1 MRNRTIFIAGFFLI
15 AGTIFAGQVSA
26 QRSWDREGARNN
38 VRDLEENTDRFRRSL
53 DRALDRRRVD
63 GTITED
69 VINRYVR
76 QFERATDRLR
86 KNWNN
91 ERNGGQATREVLRR
105 GRSIDVYMRSNRL
118 GQEAES
124 DWRDVRRNLDRLA
137 VIYSVNWVW

>member
-1 MRNRTIFIAGFFLI
+1 MRNRTIFIAGFLLI
-15 AGTIFAGQVSA
+15 AGTIFAGQAGA
-26 QRSWDREGARNN
+26 QSSWDREGARHNI
-38 VRDLEENTDRFRRSL
+38 RELEENADRFRRSL
-53 DRALDRRRVD
+53 DRALDRRID
-63 GTITED
+63 GTRAED
-69 VINRYVR
+69 AINRYVS

-86 KNWNN
+86 RNWNN

-105 GRSIDVYMRSNRL
+105 GRRIDVFMRSNRL